1 MGEDA
6 GIPDKKGGCRMK
18 VGRSCM
24 GGGYIIASIYMYS
37 SDLMRQPVYRR
48 FCRNKTEHLVE
59 KSEMGFSEVNS
70 LCYNA
75 TANKVEPGE
84 PDALKKP

>member
-1 MGEDA
+1 MADIYE
-6 GIPDKKGGCRMK
+6 M
-18 VGRSCM
+18 S
-24 GGGYIIASIYMYS
+24 SIHRPS
-37 SDLMRQPVYRR
+37 FNLMRQPSFVHFERPL
-48 FCRNKTEHLVE
+48 TEHLVE

-75 TANKVEPGE
+75 TANKVRPGE